1 MLPSHTLTLLALM
14 MPPYLILAIVI
25 LVTLYRCAAKSKKDN
40 DFPLEEVKSPKPPST
55 DDGFC
60 NDESLDDPGIYHFKK
75 KVSVSTPSMG
85 SVFSIGGVSI
95 MTPQSCYS
103 PAGVHPKLVP
113 GALSSRR
120 ASLPPSVLAISAA
133 ASRRASLPSPCP
145 VSNKLKS
152 QCDAARY
159 HSPAMSERSLL
170 TKQRRLEPSSA
181 KYLQSSTLSPAS
193 TPSGRYSLAP
203 VNRIRLARPRR
214 LSLPRMGSVVS
225 SEDLTLAPLG
235 TLNVTPSGRPSLPSL
250 HRISLTSRPSS
261 VRSSLVSNVT
271 LNRTSMTFNS
281 GTSIFSN
288 DDSSTVISQAD
299 WSWLDH
305 PLESFELQSKQTMP
319 EDTAEIPTYIDPGFW
334 V

>member
-25 LVTLYRCAAKSKKDN
+25 LVTLYRCAAKYKKDN
-40 DFPLEEVKSPKPPST
+40 EFPLEKVQSPKPPST

-60 NDESLDDPGIYHFKK
+60 SDESLDDPGIYHFKK

-133 ASRRASLPSPCP
+133 ATRRASLPSPCP

-170 TKQRRLEPSSA
+170 TKQRRLELSSA
-181 KYLQSSTLSPAS
+181 KYLQRSTLSPAS
-193 TPSGRYSLAP
+193 TPTGRYSLAP
-203 VNRIRLARPRR
+203 VNRIRLARP
-214 LSLPRMGSVVS
+214 
-225 SEDLTLAPLG
+225 
-235 TLNVTPSGRPSLPSL
+235 
-250 HRISLTSRPSS
+250 
-261 VRSSLVSNVT
+261 
-271 LNRTSMTFNS
+271 
-281 GTSIFSN
+281 
-288 DDSSTVISQAD
+288 
-299 WSWLDH
+299 
-305 PLESFELQSKQTMP
+305 
-319 EDTAEIPTYIDPGFW
+319 
-334 V
+334 